1 MDSNH
6 TSLPVNSLHS
16 AFKKD
21 ENYYLEELL
30 EDCNYIIRHII
41 DDFKRFSDSDESNK
55 E

>member
-16 AFKKD
+16 ALKKD
-21 ENYYLEELL
+21 ENYYLQEFLK
-30 EDCNYIIRHII
+30 DCNYIIRHIT
-41 DDFKRFSDSDESNK
+41 DDFKRFSDPDESNK

>member
-16 AFKKD
+16 ALKKD
-21 ENYYLEELL
+21 ENYNLQEFLK
-30 EDCNYIIRHII
+30 DCNYIIRHII
-41 DDFKRFSDSDESNK
+41 DDFKRFSDPDESNK